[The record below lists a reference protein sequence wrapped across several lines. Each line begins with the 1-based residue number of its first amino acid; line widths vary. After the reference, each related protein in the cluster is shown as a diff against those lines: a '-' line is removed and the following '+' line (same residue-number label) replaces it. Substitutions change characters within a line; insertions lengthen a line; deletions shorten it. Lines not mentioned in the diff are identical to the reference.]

1 MSLAIKSKNIDTA
14 TIEKFH
20 LGYSEDFLGVIKF
33 LNKKGFDDKILTDL
47 NIFKKNSNN
56 KIYDVYSK
64 RIIFPIKDK
73 LNNVFYFLF
82 KRSSQCQI
90 VN

>member
-1 MSLAIKSKNIDTA
+1 MPT

-47 NIFKKNSNN
+47 NIFKK
-56 KIYDVYSK
+56 KTL
-64 RIIFPIKDK
+64 IIKYMICIQ
-73 LNNVFYFLF
+73 
-82 KRSSQCQI
+82 RE
-90 VN
+90 